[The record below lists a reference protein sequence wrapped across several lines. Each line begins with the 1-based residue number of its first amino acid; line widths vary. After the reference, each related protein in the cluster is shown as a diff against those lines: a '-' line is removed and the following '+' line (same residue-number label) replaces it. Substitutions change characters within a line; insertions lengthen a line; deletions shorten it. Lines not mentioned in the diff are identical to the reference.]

1 MKRSDQFQTFQ
12 EHLHRAILDLLIGG
26 IQQSPLQLW
35 IETAAIL
42 LDLILIQLSRLAQPA
57 IGVAVEASPIEKRI
71 DVNGLASKL
80 DAVLLETSLQLLV
93 LLLGSGHILEAGGQ
107 GYRCWQRPTSPL
119 KGLIDTP
126 IKGQLELAKKATD
139 SAMSKPV
146 LDFKA

>member
-57 IGVAVEASPIEKRI
+57 IGVAVEASPVEKRI

-107 GYRCWQRPTSPL
+107 SYRSWQRPTSPL

-126 IKGQLELAKKATD
+126 IKSQLGLAKKQLTQQ
-139 SAMSKPV
+139 
-146 LDFKA
+146 

>member
-35 IETAAIL
+35 IETTAIL

-57 IGVAVEASPIEKRI
+57 IGVAVEASPVEKRI
-71 DVNGLASKL
+71 DVDGLASKL